1 MRVSTPVRI
10 FVLHLAWTLLFT
22 IGAGWWAI
30 REVERSYAEYADRW
44 RGQVQTLPAENT
56 LQPMAA
62 EIARTL
68 LLLDDPSIAPE
79 VQESRRNGISEGLR
93 IVVDA
98 LDVVDAL
105 FVLDRDLRI
114 VYTSDLDWI
123 DLAYTKP
130 EWREMFAATGSL
142 RKVVG
147 EGEAERTWSVVPV
160 YDTSGADRNRLGSL
174 AVVYRGDPS
183 LWERVPITEPPTV
196 DRVDITPPLVLFVV
210 GVGLGG
216 LGLAAFSVAPVRRLE
231 RAVGEFRRRGF
242 RGGIDTGRLGRRSEL
257 AATVQAI
264 NELGG
269 ELEALDR
276 RGREREGLLATL
288 SLALEDGMI
297 AVGSDGAPKTWNR
310 AALRILT
317 ARDGGAEP
325 GTVPDDPESTVETA
339 MFRNPSLVDLGPDG
353 GRRSRELSLRLSD
366 GTEAPA
372 KVTCLPFESGP
383 GEFGRLILMRDLAAL
398 RRVEMHLLE
407 SSRYAVLAHLAAGLA
422 HEIRN
427 PLHSIGINAGVVEQY
442 VHRPPDARTR
452 RAMSESLQSV
462 QDETRRLSDL
472 LNNYLGMVR
481 PDQGPQP
488 VDLRDLARK
497 VVQLL
502 VSTASSS
509 GVRLSLGGQE
519 SLPLVQ
525 GTSDRLQQAI
535 LNLVLNGI
543 QATPRGGE
551 VRIETAHSGTHVE
564 VRVSDTGPG
573 VPEDLRDRLFSIRV
587 TTKPGGSGLGLPLV
601 RLIAENHGGS
611 IRYEPAGETGGA
623 RFTLALPVPRA
634 A

>member
-1 MRVSTPVRI
+1 VSVSTPVRI
-10 FVLHLAWTLLFT
+10 FVLHLVWTLLFT
-22 IGAGWWAI
+22 LGAGWWAI
-30 REVERSYAEYADRW
+30 REVDSSYAASAERW
-44 RGQVQTLPAENT
+44 REAIETLPAENT

-68 LLLDDPSIAPE
+68 LLLDDPSIPAE
-79 VQESRRNGISEGLR
+79 VQESRRNGISGGLR

-105 FVLDRDLRI
+105 FVLDRELRI

-130 EWREMFAATGSL
+130 EWREMFATTGTL
-142 RKVVG
+142 RKVLG
-147 EGEAERTWSVVPV
+147 EGEAKRTWSVVPV
-160 YDTSGADRNRLGSL
+160 YDSSGADRVRLGAL
-174 AVVYRGDPS
+174 AVVYRADRG
-183 LWERVPITEPPTV
+183 LWERVPLTEPPKV
-196 DRVDITPPLVLFVV
+196 DTIDITLPLVLFVV
-210 GVGLGG
+210 GVALGG
-216 LGLAAFSVAPVRRLE
+216 LGLAVFSVAPVRRLE
-231 RAVGEFRRRGF
+231 RAVDEFRRRGF
-242 RGGIDTGRLGRRSEL
+242 RGGIDAGRLGGRSEL
-257 AATVQAI
+257 AATVRAI

-297 AVGSDGAPKTWNR
+297 AVGSDGTPKTWNR

-317 ARDGGAEP
+317 ARDGGATA
-325 GTVPDDPESTVETA
+325 GHVPEDTSGAVETA
-339 MFRNPSLVDLGPDG
+339 LFRNPTLADLAPDG
-353 GRRSRELSLRLSD
+353 TRRSRELSLQLAD

-383 GEFGRLILMRDLAAL
+383 GEFGRLILIRDLAAL
-398 RRVEMHLLE
+398 RRVETHLLE

-427 PLHSIGINAGVVEQY
+427 PLHSIGINAGVVETY
-442 VHRPPDARTR
+442 VHRPPDDRTR
-452 RAMSESLQSV
+452 RAMSESLRSV
-462 QDETRRLSDL
+462 QDETRRLGDL

-481 PDQGPQP
+481 PDQGPQA

-502 VSTASSS
+502 GSTASSG
-509 GVRLSLGGQE
+509 GVHLILGGEE

-535 LNLVLNGI
+535 LNLALNGI

-551 VRIETAHSGTHVE
+551 VRIETAHAGDHVE

-573 VPEDLRDRLFSIRV
+573 VPEDLRDRLFGIRV

-601 RLIAENHGGS
+601 RLIAESHGGS
-611 IRYEPAGETGGA
+611 IRYEPCEGERGA
-623 RFTLALPVPRA
+623 RFTLSLPVVRA